1 MALIFEVELERNKET
16 YTICVKAENAK
27 KARLIA
33 KNTKMGKVLGVKVS
47 ENADIADKNG
57 EEISCS
63 TKKALM
69 PQHSDG
75 CQYSITPIISSEM

>member
-1 MALIFEVELERNKET
+1 MALVFEVEVERNKEI

-47 ENADIADKNG
+47 ENAAENVSNNI
-57 EEISCS
+57 
-63 TKKALM
+63 
-69 PQHSDG
+69 
-75 CQYSITPIISSEM
+75 